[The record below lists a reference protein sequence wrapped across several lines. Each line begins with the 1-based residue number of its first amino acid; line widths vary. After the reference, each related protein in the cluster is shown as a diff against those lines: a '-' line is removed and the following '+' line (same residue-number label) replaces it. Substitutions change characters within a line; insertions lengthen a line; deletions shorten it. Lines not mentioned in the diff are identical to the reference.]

1 MAVASY
7 SAFIHVL
14 WLFWV
19 QYCLFQKKPQGLK
32 HWNNETI
39 SNWSCKLEW
48 NFSTQAWQYCTV
60 WWLQNCLSFAKKT
73 AEGQSWASQKIW
85 GQRTHDKN
93 RSEGLMTCFLV
104 GGFNPFEKYS
114 SNWIISPSRDENK
127 LLYFEWSP
135 PWHVGWRLSGE
146 GCHWEYNGEFE
157 NIDFRFP
164 WLSDTSEMGFGHDVP
179 FLNYSDRLPHP
190 SDLCQPD
197 RVRWG

>member
-1 MAVASY
+1 MSIKWNDTATYEIKIDAHSTSVRRGLAHNCFRY
-7 SAFIHVL
+7 KKPGFLPRTPLPPEWAIQ
-14 WLFWV
+14 LFVWDGTV
-19 QYCLFQKKPQGLK
+19 YWNLLCLFEGGAGGPSPKVRAFCNSGWPDMWQSLPMDCLPILNKPHK
-32 HWNNETI
+32 
-39 SNWSCKLEW
+39 
-48 NFSTQAWQYCTV
+48 Y
-60 WWLQNCLSFAKKT
+60 
-73 AEGQSWASQKIW
+73 SQKTEE
-85 GQRTHDKN
+85 QQ
-93 RSEGLMTCFLV
+93 
-104 GGFNPFEKYS
+104 
-114 SNWIISPSRDENK
+114 

-146 GCHWEYNGEFE
+146 GCHWEYDGKNGEFE